1 MEHPYPGAELSKNV
15 SYEVTDPGQ
24 LGERS
29 VIVNNKPLG
38 IMICAKKIK
47 EAEIFKDFPI
57 QNDYANL
64 NNKYITK
71 EKVKQSNSSLDF
83 IKDIIPNKILN
94 TLRGMKQLKKY
105 SLKNRRFF
113 QK

>member
-1 MEHPYPGAELSKNV
+1 M
-15 SYEVTDPGQ
+15 
-24 LGERS
+24 
-29 VIVNNKPLG
+29 
-38 IMICAKKIK
+38 CKKDK

-83 IKDIIPNKILN
+83 TKI
-94 TLRGMKQLKKY
+94 
-105 SLKNRRFF
+105 
-113 QK
+113 